1 MKVILV
7 KPYGYCAGVANAIEL
22 AKKVKK
28 EHPTSNVVVLGMLVH
43 NNDALEELSTHGISS
58 LYKKDKSYLELA
70 KELKDDDIVILTA
83 HGHDKKIEDY
93 LNSRGIK
100 FFDATC
106 PFVKITHQK
115 IEDYLKDN
123 HEVIY
128 IGKANH
134 PEAIAAL
141 SLSSKIHLYDI
152 NNGLD
157 YSSVVDKSPLV
168 INQTT
173 FSNREIKHIEDEIL
187 SKIKSAKVSNSVC
200 NASSLRQEG
209 LLSLPKEV
217 ELIYVI
223 GGPLSNNTKTLF
235 NLAKENFHSAKV
247 INIENKNDINKK
259 DLRGLNYV
267 ALVSGASTPI
277 YITNEIKDYL
287 ESLD

>member
-28 EHPTSNVVVLGMLVH
+28 EHPTSNVIVLGMLVH
-43 NNDALEELSTHGISS
+43 NNDALMELSIHGISS

-157 YSSVVDKSPLV
+157 YSSINDKSPLV

-173 FSNREIKHIEDEIL
+173 FSNREIKHIEEEIL

-200 NASSLRQEG
+200 NASSLRQDG

-235 NLAKENFHSAKV
+235 NLAKDNFPLSKV

-259 DLRGLNYV
+259 DLLGLNYV

-277 YITNEIKDYL
+277 YITDEIKDYL